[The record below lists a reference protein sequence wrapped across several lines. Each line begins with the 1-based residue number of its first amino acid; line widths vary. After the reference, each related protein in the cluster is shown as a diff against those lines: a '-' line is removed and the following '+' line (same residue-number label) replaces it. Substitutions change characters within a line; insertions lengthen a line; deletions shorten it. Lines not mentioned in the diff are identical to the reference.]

1 MVSALLFLANY
12 YKKLNKFKEAERMC
26 TRLLDFAGP
35 EKQNAQALLR
45 EMRNVEDARA
55 KDGVVG

>member
-1 MVSALLFLANY
+1 M
-12 YKKLNKFKEAERMC
+12 NKFKEAERMC

-35 EKQNAQALLR
+35 EKQNAKALLR

>member
-1 MVSALLFLANY
+1 
-12 YKKLNKFKEAERMC
+12 MC

-35 EKQNAQALLR
+35 EKQNAKALLR